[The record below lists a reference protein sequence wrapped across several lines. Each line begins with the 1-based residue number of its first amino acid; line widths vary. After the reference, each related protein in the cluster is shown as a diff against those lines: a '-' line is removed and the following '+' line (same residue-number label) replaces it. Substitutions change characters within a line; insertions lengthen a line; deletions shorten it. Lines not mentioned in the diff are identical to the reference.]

1 MTNMPSL
8 EEIREQIAHL
18 DGTSRVLGRKE
29 IKQLPNILW
38 EDERVERI
46 VQGSYNDGLGVLVAT
61 NKRLVFVDK
70 GIVGL
75 RVEDFPYDRISSIE
89 YSTGLLGGKLTFF
102 ASGNRAEIKYVPKDQ
117 CRNFAEYVRARSTAP
132 SSHASAPPA
141 TIASAESS
149 VIEQLKELGQLKE
162 QGILTEEEFTAQ
174 KAKLLGS

>member
-1 MTNMPSL
+1 MPSL

-18 DGTSRVLGRKE
+18 NGASRVLGRKE

-38 EDERVERI
+38 EDEQVEQI

-102 ASGNRAEIKYVPKDQ
+102 ASGNRAEIKHVAKDQ

-132 SSHASAPPA
+132 SSHASAP
-141 TIASAESS
+141 ASATSGERTT
-149 VIEQLKELGQLKE
+149 IDQLKELGELKA
-162 QGILTEEEFTAQ
+162 QGILTEEEFAAQ
-174 KAKLLGS
+174 KAKLLDS